1 MLIEFAVSNWACF
14 KSEVSLSMLASGE
27 RKHKEH
33 LAVLPKCR
41 DVKVLPVAAT
51 FGANASGKSKLIEA
65 MAFAKAFI
73 TNAAGMNDLIPV
85 RPFMFDKDS
94 LRAPSTFSFTI
105 LVEETLFQYAFSVL
119 ADRVVSEQLAEVLPK
134 RNKVL
139 FRRGPASDAGTGLP
153 AADDFFLAPGIAEE
167 QRLRMAFQGTRA
179 NQLFLNNAIYQK
191 IGVFLPV
198 FNWFRDQLE
207 IIEPGSSFIPVE
219 QFVSHNSPLGP
230 HIAKALSDLDTGIVG
245 IEFREEPF
253 STAALHP
260 AEVQNLENNLKEGM
274 LVRFRQGKE
283 LLILSREGGELKMRR
298 IVSVHRAADGREVH
312 LAMSAESDGTLRLLD
327 LLPAFFTLG
336 DATAKKVYV
345 IDELDRSLHPSLMEY
360 LIRLFLQSAGAGTR
374 SQILFTTH
382 NVQVL
387 TQDIFRRDEMWLVRR
402 DSEGVSELVS
412 LGDFKD
418 IRFDKDIR
426 KSYLEGRLGGIP
438 HISPSMALQPEPEI
452 QVAERTEPYVA
463 EP

>member
-1 MLIEFAVSNWACF
+1 MLIDFTVSNWACF
-14 KSEVSLSMLASGE
+14 KNEASLSMLASGE

-41 DVKVLPVAAT
+41 DMKVLPVAAT

-65 MAFAKAFI
+65 MAFAKGFI

-105 LVEETLFQYAFSVL
+105 LVEETLFQYEFSVL
-119 ADRVVSEQLAEVLPK
+119 ADRVVSEQLAEVLPT

-139 FRRGPASDAGTGLP
+139 FRRGLALDAGMP
-153 AADDFFLAPGIAEE
+153 EADDFFLAPGIAEE
-167 QRLRMAFQGTRA
+167 QRLRMAFQGTRT

-191 IGVFLPV
+191 IEVFLPV
-198 FNWFRDQLE
+198 FNWFRHQLE
-207 IIEPGSSFIPVE
+207 IIDPGSSFIPVE
-219 QFVSHNSPLGP
+219 QFVSQNSPLGS
-230 HIAKALSDLDTGIVG
+230 HIAQALSDLDTGIVD
-245 IEFREEPF
+245 IQFREEPF

-260 AEVQNLENNLKEGM
+260 AEIQNLENNLKEGM
-274 LVRFRQGKE
+274 LFRFRQGKE

-336 DATAKKVYV
+336 DASAKKVYV
-345 IDELDRSLHPSLMEY
+345 IDELDRSLHPTLMEY

-382 NVQVL
+382 NVQLL

-438 HISPSMALQPEPEI
+438 HIRPQCGRPSCDASSG
-452 QVAERTEPYVA
+452 V
-463 EP
+463 